1 MAWNQLRLD
10 GLNKRDVNGIL
21 SEIRILESLRNDNII
36 NLFHSWTSKGK
47 DGKERILFITEH
59 MTSGTLKSYI
69 RKTKGA
75 IKPKVLKNWCR
86 QILNGL
92 VYLHSRDPPIIHR

>member
-1 MAWNQLRLD
+1 MI
-10 GLNKRDVNGIL
+10 K
-21 SEIRILESLRNDNII
+21 SK
-36 NLFHSWTSKGK
+36 NLYHSWCDKV
-47 DGKERILFITEH
+47 DGSVIFITEL

-86 QILNGL
+86 QIVNGL
-92 VYLHSRDPPIIHR
+92 VYLHTRHPPVIHRYTFLMSVI